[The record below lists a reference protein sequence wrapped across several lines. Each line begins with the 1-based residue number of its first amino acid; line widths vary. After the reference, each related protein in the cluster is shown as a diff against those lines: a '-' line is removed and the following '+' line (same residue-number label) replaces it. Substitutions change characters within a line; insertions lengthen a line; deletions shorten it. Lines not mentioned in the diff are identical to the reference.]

1 MLRIGTTSSLIM
13 RIVAPG
19 DGYGRASVRPPA
31 PGPYP
36 RADHPLMFQLSQH
49 RLRAPMGTVLQP
61 PKMLSFKSSAE
72 PKVDRFGSAPVAHK
86 TLAVSR
92 RLRCE
97 DKKPD
102 RYWSAPLACEK
113 ASARETI
120 ISEEIAPPGVRG
132 LRSARCHFDDLCCC
146 SSRAKRLKSHNFG
159 EPERISPVIST
170 LSRKRHL
177 RVRVLSAQA
186 SQSGLH
192 RPTCEG
198 PSKPRGT
205 AAFRGYRLVSVSGIG
220 LKNVPFQAPGLRGR
234 FLVSRF
240 CWTAGPGT
248 GSPSSWARP
257 PRTKEKLMK
266 PFDLDSRPPA
276 HHA

>member
-1 MLRIGTTSSLIM
+1 M
-13 RIVAPG
+13 
-19 DGYGRASVRPPA
+19 
-31 PGPYP
+31 
-36 RADHPLMFQLSQH
+36 
-49 RLRAPMGTVLQP
+49 
-61 PKMLSFKSSAE
+61 
-72 PKVDRFGSAPVAHK
+72 DRFGSAPVAHK

-120 ISEEIAPPGVRG
+120 ISEEIALPGLEESIRQMSFR
-132 LRSARCHFDDLCCC
+132 RSLLLQLAGETSQVPQIRRTRENFPSYFNPFAKTTFA
-146 SSRAKRLKSHNFG
+146 SS
-159 EPERISPVIST
+159 SPS
-170 LSRKRHL
+170 
-177 RVRVLSAQA
+177 QA
-186 SQSGLH
+186 SQPVRSPLG
-192 RPTCEG
+192 TCEG
-198 PSKPRGT
+198 PSNRRGT
-205 AAFRGYRLVSVSGIG
+205 AAFRKYRAVSVSGIG
-220 LKNVPFQAPGLRGR
+220 LQKRAIPAPGLRGR

-266 PFDLDSRPPA
+266 PSTSISGPPHTMRKISPGGPLIEVKRTA
-276 HHA
+276 ILWRGNAGF